1 MSARKPVKPMLA
13 TLGPPPE
20 KEGWAFEQKWDGL
33 RAIAATGE
41 SAPVLWSR
49 NGNAITRSFPEIVDA
64 LTAQLGN
71 REVVL
76 DGEIVALDAR
86 GVPSFSLLQ
95 RRMHVQAPTAQARR
109 SVPVTYYPF
118 DFLAIDGESTMSLT
132 YLERRAALEDL
143 GLIGDRI
150 VVPPHW
156 LDIDGT
162 TMLEVARKHH
172 LEGIVAKRIDSTYQ
186 PGKRSPR
193 WIKCPVRAKTTAVI
207 CGYLP
212 GSGTASGG
220 IGSLILGAHDGTG
233 VLIPIGHVG
242 TGFTDRTRREL
253 RTKLHE
259 LERPTS
265 PFAISPPHAATR
277 NAKWTEPLLI
287 CDVEYR
293 EYVGG
298 ALRHPAYKG
307 LRTDKSINDVKA
319 PIFETGAQ

>member
-1 MSARKPVKPMLA
+1 MRGHQISIVQIR
-13 TLGPPPE
+13 
-20 KEGWAFEQKWDGL
+20 AFEQKWDGL
-33 RAIAATGE
+33 RAIAATGKP
-41 SAPVLWSR
+41 APVLWSR

-64 LTAQLGN
+64 LAEQLGN

-86 GVPSFSLLQ
+86 GAPSFSLLQ
-95 RRMHVQAPTAQARR
+95 RRMHVQAPTAQVRR

-118 DFLAIDGESTMSLT
+118 DVLTVDGESTMPLP
-132 YLERRAALEDL
+132 YLERRAVLEDL

-156 LDIDGT
+156 LDIDGAA
-162 TMLEVARKHH
+162 MLEVARKHH
-172 LEGIVAKRIDSTYQ
+172 LEGIVAKRTDSTYQ

-212 GSGTASGG
+212 GSGTASRG
-220 IGSLILGAHDGTG
+220 IGSLVLGAHDDSGS
-233 VLIPIGHVG
+233 LIQLGHVG
-242 TGFTDRTRREL
+242 TGFTARTRQDL
-253 RTKLHE
+253 WAQLHE

-265 PFAISPPHAATR
+265 PFAVAPPPSGAR
-277 NAKWTEPLLI
+277 NVRWVEPLLI

-293 EYVGG
+293 EYTGG
-298 ALRHPAYKG
+298 RLRHPSYKG
-307 LRTDKSINDVKA
+307 LRTDKSVDDITA
-319 PIFETGAQ
+319 PLLRTDTT